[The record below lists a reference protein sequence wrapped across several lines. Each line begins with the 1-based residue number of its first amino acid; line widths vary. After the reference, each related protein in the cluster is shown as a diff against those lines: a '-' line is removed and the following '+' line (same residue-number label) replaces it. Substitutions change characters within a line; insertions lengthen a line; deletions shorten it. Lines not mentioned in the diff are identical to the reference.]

1 MNPNQANPRFSLNI
15 MDKLPYNT
23 LDLLKAL
30 EEEYPDKV
38 VTKEMSAYQQGRLHG
53 VIDLIRRLRK
63 LETGDD

>member
-1 MNPNQANPRFSLNI
+1 